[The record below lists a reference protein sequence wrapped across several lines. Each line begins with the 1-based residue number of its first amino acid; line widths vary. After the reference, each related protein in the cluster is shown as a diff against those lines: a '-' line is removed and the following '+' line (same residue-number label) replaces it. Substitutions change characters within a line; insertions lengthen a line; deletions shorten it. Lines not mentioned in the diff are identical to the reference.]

1 LALPVAQAVKIQGFL
16 LPSHPTTDIQSLETD
31 YPNAVKNGTY
41 TLTGIKLSDKALKN
55 LPAGVYIIN
64 GKKVVVR

>member
-1 LALPVAQAVKIQGFL
+1 MAGKKKTLNLY
-16 LPSHPTTDIQSLETD
+16 SHPTTDIQSLETD